1 MVTHDTQRFI
11 GRAVELDTLFQQVVG
26 LRLGVPAQRCLVNL
40 CGVHGIGKSALM
52 AALRQRVSSEF
63 GLSTLSL
70 VLPPLP
76 PAHKAPTL
84 EAKHALL
91 RQLAA
96 ETGQPLPAPITD
108 EAAAEAAL
116 VAFTAALVEAHTP
129 VLLLVEADHRSAPAL
144 FGWIERGLLLP
155 LVRAER
161 VVAVIASRSP
171 LRWREFDTRRR
182 AETLT
187 LAPLSLDDTAAQLGI
202 GPAAATVLYQLT
214 GGLPLANE
222 LARDLVA
229 AYPDPAAWDQVALSH
244 AVLVA
249 LYQRIGPELPPELR
263 CNLEVLTVVREFA
276 LPLFQSLMAFCDQ
289 ASQARSQALQLLTI
303 KQLQELDLV
312 LWDQASLS
320 YRVAPVLRQLI
331 AGTLR
336 RADPERYAA
345 LQHTAIDYYRE
356 MLDEVL
362 VSRHIHLLELLW
374 HTLDSQV
381 FLEQTPPALLRDLV
395 ARYLTSPDGRHVDLD
410 AVAALRAQLV
420 ADSEIIVMLERHGT
434 DLAAMVA
441 VLEVG

>member
-11 GRAVELDTLFQQVVG
+11 GRAAELDTLFQQVVG
-26 LRLGVPAQRCLVNL
+26 LRLGAPAQRCIINL
-40 CGVHGIGKSALM
+40 CGVHGIGKSALL
-52 AALRQRVSSEF
+52 ATLRQRMTSEF
-63 GLSTLSL
+63 GLKTLSL

-91 RQLAA
+91 RQLAT
-96 ETGQPLPAPITD
+96 ETGQPLPAPIAD
-108 EAAAEAAL
+108 EAAADAAL
-116 VAFTAALVEAHTP
+116 VACAAALVAAHTP
-129 VLLLVEADHRSAPAL
+129 VLLLVEAEHRSAPAL

-182 AETLT
+182 AETLS
-187 LAPLSLDDTAAQLGI
+187 LAPLGLDDTAAQLGLE
-202 GPAAATVLYQLT
+202 PAAATVIYQLT

-229 AYPDPAAWDQVALSH
+229 AHPDPAAWDQVALAS
-244 AVLVA
+244 AILAA
-249 LYQRIGPELPPELR
+249 LYQRIEPEITPALR
-263 CNLEVLTVVREFA
+263 CTLEVLTVVRGFA
-276 LPLFQSLMAFCDQ
+276 LPLFQTLTAFCDQ
-289 ASQARSQALQLLTI
+289 TSQARSQSLQLLTI

-312 LWDQASLS
+312 LWDQANLS
-320 YRVAPVLRQLI
+320 YHVAPVLRQLI

-336 RADPERYAA
+336 RAHPERYAA

-356 MLDEVL
+356 MLDDVF
-362 VSRHIHLLELLW
+362 VSRHVHLRELLW

-381 FLEQTPPALLRDLV
+381 FLEQTPPELLRDLV
-395 ARYLTSPDGRHVDLD
+395 ARYLTSPDGRHVDLE

-420 ADSEIIVMLERHGT
+420 ADTEISALLERHGT
-434 DLAAMVA
+434 ELAAMLA